1 MAELEVNRMK
11 FNTFGDTDNPLIDVR
26 LERGE
31 RIKLE
36 SGAMAYMQNVELEG
50 ELNSNGSRGIGGF
63 FKALGRS
70 LVSGEG
76 LFITKA
82 VGAGE
87 NGRIGIAPAVP
98 GVVRK
103 LEIGERQYR
112 LNTGSFLACD
122 DTITYNMKKQ
132 EGLGKILFGG
142 TGGIFVMETSGYGDL
157 LVNAFG
163 DMVTI
168 EVTDDAPLIIDNEH
182 VVAWDT
188 NLDYQIRPASG
199 VIGFKTGEGLVNEF
213 HGNGKV
219 LIQTRNVHNLANTL
233 IPYLPSNTTTV
244 STSSD

>member
-1 MAELEVNRMK
+1 MK
-11 FNTFGDTDNPLIDVR
+11 YKIIGDSDNPLVNVN

-31 RIKLE
+31 KIRLE

-50 ELNSNGSRGIGGF
+50 KLNANGSTGIGGF

-70 LVSGEG
+70 LTSGEG
-76 LFITKA
+76 LFITTA
-82 VGAGE
+82 AGT
-87 NGRIGIAPAVP
+87 NDRAIIGIAPSVP
-98 GVVRK
+98 GVIRK

-122 DTITYNMKKQ
+122 ETVTYNMKMQ

-142 TGGIFVMETSGYGDL
+142 KGGIFVMETEGYGDL

-163 DMVTI
+163 DMI
-168 EVTDDAPLIIDNEH
+168 ELEVREGEPIVIDNEH

-188 NLDYQIRPASG
+188 ALDYQIKVASG
-199 VIGFKTGEGLVNEF
+199 LIGFKTGEGLVNEF

-219 LIQTRNVHNLANTL
+219 LIQTRNVHNLASKL
-233 IPYLPSNTTTV
+233 APYLPS
-244 STSSD
+244 SSSSSD

>member
-1 MAELEVNRMK
+1 MK
-11 FNTFGDTDNPLIDVR
+11 FNIIGDTDNPLVDVR

-31 RIKLE
+31 KIKVE
-36 SGAMAYMQNVELEG
+36 NGAMAYMQNIKLEG
-50 ELNSNGSRGIGGF
+50 ELNSNGSKGIGGL

-70 LVSGEG
+70 LASGESI
-76 LFITKA
+76 FITTA
-82 VGAGE
+82 AGVND
-87 NGRIGIAPAVP
+87 NGRIGIAPATP
-98 GVVRK
+98 GIVRR

-122 DTITYNMKKQ
+122 DSISYYMKKQ

-142 TGGIFVMETSGYGDL
+142 TGGIFVMETSGHGDL

-163 DMVTI
+163 DMVEL
-168 EVTDDAPLIIDNEH
+168 EVTADAPLIIDNEH

-188 NLDYQIRPASG
+188 NLDYEIKAASG

-219 LIQTRNVHNLANTL
+219 LIQTRSVHSLANSL
-233 IPYLPSNTTTV
+233 VPYLP
-244 STSSD
+244 TSSSSSD